1 MGFIFISFI
10 AGVLTVLAPC
20 ILPLLPVIVGRSITD
35 STLSKRRLFTVIIS
49 LGLSIILFTLLL
61 KVSTLFIDIPEDFW
75 KYFSGSIIFFF
86 GLVTIFPSL
95 WDRIPLINTINRKSN
110 EALAKGYKK
119 NNIWGDAIVGAS
131 LGPIFSACS
140 PTYFVIL
147 ATVLPASF
155 SLGMLYLFVFT
166 MGLCGALLVLS
177 ILGQKIVARLGVAT
191 DSTSVFKKIIGF
203 LFILVAVMI
212 LTGYDKKFQ
221 VSLLESG
228 FLDVTKIEQNFLD
241 KRDLANQEK
250 EEIQNPIILKKEDP
264 LTIEEKSKKFPK
276 APDISTPDYFINT
289 NGRKINIS
297 DYKGK
302 KVVLLDIWTYSC
314 INCKRTLPYINEWYK
329 KYEDEGLVII
339 GLHTPEF
346 SFEKVEK
353 NVIEAVKK
361 ENIKYPVVM
370 DNDFSTWR
378 AYQNRYW
385 PMKYLIDMDGFVVYA
400 HAGEGAY
407 DETELKIQEL
417 LGELHSRLEMK
428 TSVSGG
434 IIDPANKVVVGEVG
448 SPETYFGSDRNEYL
462 ANGEQNKEGEQT
474 LTIPNNII
482 LNKLYLGGKW
492 NIFPEYASAGAGGE
506 IVFKYKSKNIYMTA
520 GSKSGAEVEV
530 YLDGKLNKTINIKS
544 ETLYTLIEGTNYNEH
559 TLRLKIKS
567 GTLEAFTFTFG

>member
-35 STLSKRRLFTVIIS
+35 STLSKRRLYTVIIS
-49 LGLSIILFTLLL
+49 LGLSIILFTLVL
-61 KVSTLFIDIPEDFW
+61 KVSTLFINIPEDFW

-119 NNIWGDAIVGAS
+119 NNILGDAIVGAS

-155 SLGMLYLFVFT
+155 ALGMLYLFVFT
-166 MGLCGALLVLS
+166 FGLCGALLVLAL
-177 ILGQKIVARLGVAT
+177 LGQRVVAKLGVAT
-191 DSTSVFKKIIGF
+191 DSGSYFKKIIGA
-203 LFILVAVMI
+203 LFILVAIMI
-212 LTGYDKKFQ
+212 ITGYDKKLQ
-221 VSLLESG
+221 ISLLEAG

-241 KRDLANQEK
+241 KRNLANQEK
-250 EEIQNPIILKKEDP
+250 EEIQNPIILKKED
-264 LTIEEKSKKFPK
+264 LLSIEEKSKKYPK
-276 APDISTPDYFINT
+276 APDITTPDYFINT

-346 SFEKVEK
+346 SFEKVLE
-353 NVIEAVKK
+353 NVEEAVKK

-417 LGELHSRLEMK
+417 LGELHAKLDMK
-428 TSVSGG
+428 TGVSGG

-462 ANGEQNKEGEQT
+462 ENGEQNKEGEQT
-474 LTIPNNII
+474 LVLPKNFI

-492 NIFPEYASAGAGGE
+492 NIFPEYASGSAGSE
-506 IVFKYKSKNIYMTA
+506 IVFKYKSKNVYMTA

-530 YLDGKLNKTINIKS
+530 YIDDKLSKIINIKD
-544 ETLYTLIEGTNYNEH
+544 ETLYTLIEGKDYSEH

-567 GTLEAFTFTFG
+567 GTLETFTFTFG

>member
-448 SPETYFGSDRNEYL
+448 SQETYFGSDRNEYL